1 MKSKIV
7 WTLLLGSA
15 ALFASETASTGGTD
29 IVPRTVNFL
38 IFAAI
43 LYYLAAE
50 PIKKFFKERTQ
61 SIQTQL
67 EEVEAKLKAAK
78 EEKAQAEA
86 ELENAKKLAVEIL
99 DTAKKELEIL
109 TKEIKEQAK
118 QEMEILEKSYLENM
132 DLERRKRL
140 RAVTKE
146 VLQELFE
153 EKALELDKEQFVNL
167 IVKKVA

>member
-15 ALFASETASTGGTD
+15 ALFANEAAASGGTD

-50 PIKKFFKERTQ
+50 PIKRFFKERIQ

-67 EEVEAKLKAAK
+67 EEVERKLKVAK
-78 EEKAQAEA
+78 EEKEEAQR
-86 ELENAKKLAVEIL
+86 ELENAKKMANEIIG
-99 DTAKKELEIL
+99 TAKKELEIF
-109 TKEIKEQAK
+109 TKEIKEQAQ
-118 QEMEILEKSYLENM
+118 QEIEILEKSYVENM
-132 DLERRKRL
+132 ELERRKRL
-140 RAVTKE
+140 RAITKE
-146 VLQELFE
+146 VLEELFE
-153 EKALELDKEQFVNL
+153 EKALELDKEKFINL
-167 IVKKVA
+167 VVKKVA